1 MANPADFMLADL
13 REKYEAVPSSRAF
26 DRLYDDPEW
35 GHMFAVLHKRL
46 NEHFTDINGRAETTR
61 HYWADNSR
69 DLLSLIQEIEADLHT
84 LRRAGVEVELADSYQ
99 DALERC
105 RPWLSPSGGS
115 TVPEDFEP
123 IEVIAYEPVLHP
135 RGQERQAGEA
145 PGGHRAEDGGQRV
158 LRPRVLLRGPRLRHQ
173 VRR

>member
-1 MANPADFMLADL
+1 MANLADFMVADL

-26 DRLYDDPEW
+26 KRLYDDPEW

-99 DALERC
+99 EALERLI
-105 RPWLSPSGGS
+105 RDPKLRERLGKAAREKAVANYSTRAMARVYQQVLTGLEGS
-115 TVPEDFEP
+115 
-123 IEVIAYEPVLHP
+123 
-135 RGQERQAGEA
+135 
-145 PGGHRAEDGGQRV
+145 
-158 LRPRVLLRGPRLRHQ
+158 
-173 VRR
+173 